1 MENRE
6 VSLRIAKVEDAARL
20 VEIYS
25 SYVLETAVT
34 FETDVPSVAEF
45 ERRIKEVLEMYPYLV
60 AEIDGEIAG
69 YAYAHRYRER
79 AAFDWTVEVSIYV
92 DEKFKK
98 HGIGRRLYTELE
110 EILKE
115 QGITNLYACV
125 AEPNGEDPHLT
136 MASPIFHKKMKYD
149 LVGRHNEAGYK
160 FGRWYNL
167 LVFEKFVNEHPDD
180 MKPIR
185 PFNQL
190 KIDL

>member
-69 YAYAHRYRER
+69 YAYAHRYRE
-79 AAFDWTVEVSIYV
+79 SS
-92 DEKFKK
+92 
-98 HGIGRRLYTELE
+98 L
-110 EILKE
+110 
-115 QGITNLYACV
+115 
-125 AEPNGEDPHLT
+125 
-136 MASPIFHKKMKYD
+136 
-149 LVGRHNEAGYK
+149 
-160 FGRWYNL
+160 
-167 LVFEKFVNEHPDD
+167 
-180 MKPIR
+180 
-185 PFNQL
+185 
-190 KIDL
+190 